1 MRDDWLCLDMK
12 KTALVITVSD
22 GVHAGSRDD
31 RSGEVAVQELKQR
44 GFCILAQETVPDDVQ
59 LIVHCI
65 QKWTR
70 QPVDLVLT
78 TGGTGLG
85 PRDVTPEAV
94 RPLLDR
100 EIPGYGELLRSDG
113 LRHTPM
119 AVLSR
124 SFAGT
129 IGRTLI
135 IVLPGNPKAVGE
147 GLQAV
152 GPTLHHALDLL
163 AGETKH
169 QSSERVRD

>member
-1 MRDDWLCLDMK
+1 MK
-12 KTALVITVSD
+12 RTASVLTVSD
-22 GVHAGSRDD
+22 GVHAGARED
-31 RSGEVAVQELKQR
+31 RSGDVAVRELEQR
-44 GFCILAQETVPDDVQ
+44 GFRIVARETVPDDVER
-59 LIVHCI
+59 IAACI
-65 QKWTR
+65 RKWTG

-124 SFAGT
+124 SLAGA
-129 IGRTLI
+129 IGRTL
-135 IVLPGNPKAVGE
+135 VLLLPGSPKAVAE

-152 GPTLHHALDLL
+152 GPTLGHALDLL
-163 AGETKH
+163 SGDTAH
-169 QSSERVRD
+169 R